1 MQPSV
6 TMEINRTISKVI
18 YRIEP
23 KPDGG
28 FIARSSDPAM
38 PPLEASTREE
48 LQRKVLAAINATLG
62 AEFPGLN
69 RPVQNKQLKFA
80 FHIEAKPGGG
90 FIAQSPDPSQPPIEG
105 ATREEVEQHLAA
117 RLAGALGNDLLPE
130 LSQALG
136 KPSDSGD
143 VKVFVNRKVGF
154 SASLGSHKLTLG
166 NVPGFPPVSTIHP
179 QDVKDENDAG
189 LNSNSPIVPAAGGNW
204 KLFCFLLGLTALAV
218 LIYFFLH
225 R

>member
-1 MQPSV
+1 
-6 TMEINRTISKVI
+6 MEIKRTISKVI

-23 KPDGG
+23 KPEGG
-28 FIARSSDPAM
+28 FIARSSDPGT

-48 LQRKVLAAINATLG
+48 LQRKILAAINATLD
-62 AEFPGLN
+62 AEFPRLN
-69 RPVQNKQLKFA
+69 LPVENKQLKFA

-90 FIAQSPDPSQPPIEG
+90 FMAHSTDPSQPPIEG
-105 ATREEVEQHLAA
+105 ATREEVEQHLAE
-117 RLAGALGNDLLPE
+117 RLAGALGNNLLPE

-136 KPSDSGD
+136 KPNDSGD

-154 SASLGSHKLTLG
+154 GASLGSHKLTLG
-166 NVPGFPPVSTIHP
+166 NVRGFPSFSTIQA
-179 QDVKDENDAG
+179 QDVKNESGVDLA
-189 LNSNSPIVPAAGGNW
+189 SNSPIVPEAAGNW
-204 KLFCFLLGLTALAV
+204 RLFRFLLGLLALAA